1 MKFFNILSALA
12 LTASLSVRCSPQLQP
27 FTANT
32 LQEVNNSEENL
43 KKIQFY
49 LSEDVVIYRDVT
61 RQNGDIIAGKIKIVQ
76 GREVEEVRIPKGTPG
91 VFLFRVKDK
100 NFAISFDEG
109 NDKRYLTFGPN
120 PKRGGTYVLL
130 ATDWKDRQGKVH
142 YDDKVYWA
150 AGESAFAS
158 LLVDLDKVRKTE
170 TQSRVAGGRKVQ

>member
-1 MKFFNILSALA
+1 MKLLSILSAMA
-12 LTASLSVRCSPQLQP
+12 LTACLEVSCSPNLQP
-27 FTANT
+27 FTSNT
-32 LQEVNNSEENL
+32 LQAVNNSEDNL
-43 KKIQFY
+43 KRIQFY
-49 LSEDVVIYRDVT
+49 LSEDVVIYRNVT
-61 RQNGDIIAGKIKIVQ
+61 RQNGDIVAGKIKIVQ
-76 GREVEEVRIPKGTPG
+76 GREVDEVRIRKGTPG
-91 VFLFRVKDK
+91 VFLFRVKDN
-100 NFAISFDEG
+100 NFAVSFDAG

-150 AGESAFAS
+150 AGESAFAA

>member
-1 MKFFNILSALA
+1 MKFFNILSVLA
-12 LTASLSVRCSPQLQP
+12 LTASLGVRCSPQLQP
-27 FTANT
+27 FTSHT
-32 LQEVNNSEENL
+32 LQEVNNSEDNL

-76 GREVEEVRIPKGTPG
+76 GREVEEVRIRKGTPG

-100 NFAISFDEG
+100 NFAVSFDEG

-170 TQSRVAGGRKVQ
+170 TQSRVASGRKVQ